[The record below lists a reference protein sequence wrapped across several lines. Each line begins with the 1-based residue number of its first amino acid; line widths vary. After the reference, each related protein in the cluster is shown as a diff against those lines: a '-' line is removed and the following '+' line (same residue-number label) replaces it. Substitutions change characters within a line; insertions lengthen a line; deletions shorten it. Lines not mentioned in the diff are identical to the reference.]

1 MFPNLAHQ
9 RTSKELNS
17 KLAKFYKK
25 GLVYDPNSLTNLSN
39 KRIGDVPVLLAT
51 DLLEPATRPVGEP
64 SLISLEG
71 IPSVRQVGTIKQK
84 ALTGYNEIR
93 GYH

>member
-1 MFPNLAHQ
+1 MWVNKDYGDVSQLSSS
-9 RTSKELNS
+9 TNIKELNS
-17 KLAKFYKK
+17 
-25 GLVYDPNSLTNLSN
+25 NSLTNLSN